1 MTRDLLNRS
10 QRISVAVTLCA
21 LEMTLRQALAEQAN
35 EEGILY
41 RRNGMLPPEQQAQIH
56 QLIQAALAEIAELAR
71 ELNLPVE
78 VQNARNDL
86 WGKLA
91 IHWADLQDIRPE
103 KLVRYGEVAPEL
115 DTVFTPPLQR
125 LGDVIARLRHALEGE
140 TRPH

>member
-1 MTRDLLNRS
+1 VTRDLLNRS

-41 RRNGMLPPEQQAQIH
+41 RRNGMLPSEQQAQIH
-56 QLIQAALAEIAELAR
+56 ELIQAALVEIALLAKELD
-71 ELNLPVE
+71 LPVE
-78 VQNARNDL
+78 VQNSRNDL

-91 IHWADLQDIRPE
+91 IQWADLQDIRPE

-115 DTVFTPPLQR
+115 EVVLTPPLQR
-125 LGDVIARLRHALEGE
+125 LGNVITRLRNALESE
-140 TRPH
+140 THRH